1 MRIGSMLL
9 ICALLAGCGCVDAG
23 PDAASTCHGIGS
35 VFESGRSGDTAG
47 SLATGSSD
55 TLPSHR

>member
-9 ICALLAGCGCVDAG
+9 ICALLAGCGCVGAG

-35 VFESGRSGDTAG
+35 VVESGTSGDDAG
-47 SLATGSSD
+47 KSD
-55 TLPSHR
+55 DQKP